1 MPELHELLS
10 HLPATGR
17 LEWIGLRPERLAPI
31 QVVDAVDAVTDQGL
45 AGDRAAGGKRQ
56 VTLIQAEHLPVVAAL
71 SGRETVDPTLLRR
84 NLLVRGINLLAL
96 KDRRFRIGE
105 ALLEGTGP
113 CPPCS
118 RMEENLG
125 AFGYQAMRGH
135 GGITARVVSGG
146 RITRGDALVVEPA
159 EPAPE
164 QHP

>member
-10 HLPATGR
+10 HLPDTGR

-31 QVVDAVDAVTDQGL
+31 EVVETVEAVTDQGL

-56 VTLIQAEHLPVVAAL
+56 VTLIQAEHLPIVAAL
-71 SGRETVDPTLLRR
+71 CGRETVEPTLLRR

-96 KDRRFRIGE
+96 KDRRFRIGD

-113 CPPCS
+113 CPPCA

-125 AFGYQAMRGH
+125 PFGYHAMRGH
-135 GGITARVVSGG
+135 GGITARVVTGG
-146 RITRGDALVVEPA
+146 RMRIGDALVVEPA
-159 EPAPE
+159 DPTPE
-164 QHP
+164 QLP